1 MENPAVTDM
10 EKGKP
15 LLIIIIAVGLLA
27 ALSLV
32 PWSRL
37 TGGLVKDFN
46 LIGDLVSSASGNET
60 VSGAEFIDPEL
71 ELAMRELEA
80 EESDVVDN
88 GADATAAS
96 ASESDSALYADE
108 LPVVD
113 ASEIAPEYDPRV
125 DGRVVIEDFT
135 GDDGLSRIRKALASG
150 RARIAVIGDSYIEGD
165 ILTQDFRDRLQQKY
179 GGRGVGYVPAKSM
192 VQSFRQTVRHTSEGL
207 EQHPIQQTARS
218 PYFALMGD
226 YSSAEGNATITY
238 KGNSKNS
245 RLASWSRSRL
255 MFVAPVD
262 GTVTLTNAVGSQTFD
277 VKGAQDS
284 LQVISLPGETS
295 SLTISTEIPGIAIL
309 GAWLDDGAGVTVD
322 CMSMRG
328 YSGVMHR
335 NLNGA
340 LTAALRNHVDYDLII
355 MEFGI
360 NALSSEQSDYSSYS
374 TLMSRTAKRLRQCYP
389 NADILM
395 LGIGDRGQK
404 IHGEMHS
411 VPTAT
416 NLIAAQ
422 RKAARD
428 AGVTFWDT
436 RAAMGGHDAVVDW
449 RERGLVNADYIHLNS
464 AGGRAIAGMLLESL
478 NF

>member
-1 MENPAVTDM
+1 M

-15 LLIIIIAVGLLA
+15 LLIVIIAVVVLA

-37 TGGLVKDFN
+37 TGGFVKDFN
-46 LIGDLVSSASGNET
+46 LIGDLISSASGNET

-80 EESDVVDN
+80 EESENAGNGEDVAETPAQEN
-88 GADATAAS
+88 
-96 ASESDSALYADE
+96 DSALYADE

-135 GDDGLSRIRKALASG
+135 GGDGLSRIRAALAAG
-150 RARIAVIGDSYIEGD
+150 NARIAVIGDSYIEGD
-165 ILTQDFRDRLQQKY
+165 ILTQDLRDRLQQKY

-192 VQSFRQTVRHTSEGL
+192 VQGFRQTVRHASEGL
-207 EQHPIQQTARS
+207 EQHPVQQTARS
-218 PYFALMGD
+218 PYFAIMGD
-226 YSSAEGNATITY
+226 YSSAEGSATFSY
-238 KGNSKNS
+238 KGNAKNP

-262 GTVTLTNAVGSQTFD
+262 GKVTLANTAGSQTFD
-277 VKGAQDS
+277 VAGAPDS

-295 SLTISTEIPGIAIL
+295 SLTISTELPGIAIL
-309 GAWLDDGAGVTVD
+309 GAWLDDSAGVTVD

-340 LTAALRNHVDYDLII
+340 LTEALRGHVDYDLII
-355 MEFGI
+355 IEFGI
-360 NALSSEQSDYSSYS
+360 NALSSEQSDYRSYS
-374 TLMSRTAKRLRQCYP
+374 TLMSRTARRLRQCYP
-389 NADILM
+389 DADILM

-428 AGVTFWDT
+428 AGVMFWDT
-436 RAAMGGHDAVVDW
+436 RAAMGGHDAVVGW

-464 AGGRAIAGMLLESL
+464 AGGRAIADMLLESL
-478 NF
+478 AF